1 MEADN
6 HELKDGVAYIGWKET
21 NTIVQLYKWT
31 DKAAIQDFDQKL
43 MRKLKRPKR
52 TEHDE
57 DTMSKPK
64 MREYLQDRVPSIAQS
79 LNLTLVTDFARDHL
93 LTVKRDQAYFVYFGA
108 MTKDYIHVACWL
120 RVPLRHNTIDN
131 VEAPK
136 IFFWVLH
143 TSYAQELEALG
154 DLVGEN
160 KIEINNLRK
169 LLDLSDGIDYDLQE

>member
-31 DKAAIQDFDQKL
+31 DIEAIKDFDQKL

-52 TEHDE
+52 TEHDD

-93 LTVKRDQAYFVYFGA
+93 LTVKRDDAYFVYFGA

-120 RVPLRHNTIDN
+120 RVPLKHNTIDN
-131 VEAPK
+131 AEAPK

-154 DLVGEN
+154 DLVGEG
-160 KIEINNLRK
+160 KIDMINLRR
-169 LLDLSDGIDYDLQE
+169 LLDLSEGIDYDL